1 MRDGR
6 ETFIWSAAL
15 FSRSLDIYLSTSA
28 AVAVVAVVVVVVVV
42 VIAVAVV
49 VVVVVVGS
57 AEASPNNGENDAKI
71 LFIRSLSL
79 TFIGWDPFN
88 QFCISSYK

>member
-28 AVAVVAVVVVVVVV
+28 AVV
-42 VIAVAVV
+42 VAVV

>member
-28 AVAVVAVVVVVVVV
+28 TVAVAVVAV
-42 VIAVAVV
+42 AVV
-49 VVVVVVGS
+49 VG
-57 AEASPNNGENDAKI
+57 AAAASPNNGENDAKI

>member
-28 AVAVVAVVVVVVVV
+28 AVAV
-42 VIAVAVV
+42 AVV
-49 VVVVVVGS
+49 VVVVVVG
-57 AEASPNNGENDAKI
+57 AAAASPNNGENDAKI

-79 TFIGWDPFN
+79 TFIGWDPFT

>member
-28 AVAVVAVVVVVVVV
+28 AVAVITVDVVVV
-42 VIAVAVV
+42 AA
-49 VVVVVVGS
+49 
-57 AEASPNNGENDAKI
+57 AASPNNRENDAKI

>member
-15 FSRSLDIYLSTSA
+15 FSRSYAIYLSTSA
-28 AVAVVAVVVVVVVV
+28 SAD
-42 VIAVAVV
+42 VI
-49 VVVVVVGS
+49 VVVVVVGVNVVGVAAS
-57 AEASPNNGENDAKI
+57 EARSNNGENDAKI

-79 TFIGWDPFN
+79 TLIGSDRFN
-88 QFCISSYK
+88 